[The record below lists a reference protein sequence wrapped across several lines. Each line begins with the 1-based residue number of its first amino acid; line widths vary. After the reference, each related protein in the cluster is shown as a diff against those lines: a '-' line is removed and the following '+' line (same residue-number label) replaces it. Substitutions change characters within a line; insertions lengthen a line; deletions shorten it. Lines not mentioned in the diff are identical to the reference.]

1 LVIGGTKDAGTTPA
15 MAQSIASSVPEA
27 KLVMLEAAH
36 LTNIE
41 RADEFNAA
49 LIEFLEGELAPQPDI
64 A

>member
-1 LVIGGTKDAGTTPA
+1 
-15 MAQSIASSVPEA
+15 
-27 KLVMLEAAH
+27 MLEAAH

-49 LIEFLEGELAPQPDI
+49 LIEFLEGELAPQPEI